1 MPDPRPSRPRAPLGA
16 DHARDA
22 GAAPCA
28 VRTIR
33 LGEGRQV
40 RVVVALPAGFTP
52 GAAPAVILAHGAG
65 NDMDAPFLSAVHAG
79 LAAHGFVAVKFN
91 FPYKECGRRLPDPAP
106 VLEDAFVRVLE
117 AVRAAPE
124 IAPPRIVI
132 GGKSLGGRM
141 ASHLAAAGVDVAGLL
156 LLGYPLHP
164 AGQPERLRTAHLPQ
178 IRVPMLFVTGTRD
191 PLCRLDLL
199 RQTIQRLPAPVTV
212 HVIAGG
218 DHSFEVPKRTPRA
231 AADVWTEIV
240 QESVR
245 WLRTVTG

>member
-1 MPDPRPSRPRAPLGA
+1 MPDPRPARLRVPRGA
-16 DHARDA
+16 DHVRDA
-22 GAAPCA
+22 GPAACA
-28 VRTIR
+28 VRTIP

-40 RVVVALPAGFTP
+40 RMVVALPAGFTA

-91 FPYKECGRRLPDPAP
+91 FPYKEDGRRLPDRAP
-106 VLEDAFVRVLE
+106 VLEDAFTRVLE

-141 ASHLAAAGVDVAGLL
+141 ASHLAAAGAGVAGLL

-164 AGQPERLRTAHLPQ
+164 AGQPERLRTAHLAQ
-178 IRVPMLFVTGTRD
+178 IRVPTLFFAGTRD

-199 RQTIQRLPAPVTV
+199 RQAIQRLPAPVTL
-212 HVIAGG
+212 HVIGGG
-218 DHSFEVPKRTPRA
+218 DHAFAVPKRARRA
-231 AADVWTEIV
+231 AAEVWTEIV